1 MKKVIAFLV
10 AALMVVSICACG
22 NSSAPAGTT
31 AADGGATEGATE
43 AVTEAASQGGETAAP
58 ADDVTD
64 VVKEIN
70 IGVNDV
76 MSSLSPWLRIN
87 EGRHVIL
94 YSIYQPLME
103 RNKTTGEAIMIV
115 AESFEKISDQEYE
128 IKIRENIEDSEGN
141 HFTAAD
147 AVYSINGC
155 IAEGNVSGLSSI
167 EGAELI
173 DDYKLKVTMT
183 TDTEFQFVSS
193 MSTIMMVT
201 QAAYEASADQMATK
215 PISTAP
221 YEVTAFEAGSSCTI
235 QKKENY
241 WGADLADPSKT
252 NGYYW
257 FQTNVDTVNYTKISE
272 ATQQSVALEKGEID
286 LQELM
291 KATEAARFEGNA
303 DYNVFNNDDVKT
315 YALYYN
321 GSDGAPLSSKELR
334 EAICYA
340 VDVEQLV
347 KAIGH
352 GMITYTFGSPLF
364 SDYLAKWEDDD
375 YFSVDLAKAQ
385 DLVKASGY
393 AGQELKL
400 FYSNGDENCS
410 TIAPLIQAMCAQ
422 AGITITLNPVDSA
435 SFSANVYDPSYQ
447 DIRIEAKG
455 FENLAELWK
464 QDLGAWK
471 SLDGKNHCFIIDDEL
486 EKLIDG
492 MRFDDVHTD
501 ENVDA
506 CHQYIKDNAIAYGLF
521 GKYNSD
527 VSSKLITDIGRTCKL
542 YILPGA
548 CTYDWSQR

>member
-1 MKKVIAFLV
+1 MKKVIALLL

-22 NSSAPAGTT
+22 SSGAPATTGAPEATT
-31 AADGGATEGATE
+31 AAPAPDQPA
-43 AVTEAASQGGETAAP
+43 ETPAAP
-58 ADDVTD
+58 ADDVEK
-64 VVKEIN
+64 VIN

-103 RNKTTGEAIMIV
+103 RNKTTGEAIMII

-128 IKIRENIEDSEGN
+128 IKIRENIEDGAGN

-155 IAEGNVSGLSSI
+155 IEEGNVSGLSSI
-167 EGAELI
+167 GGAELI

-201 QAAYEASADQMATK
+201 QAAYEASADQMATY
-215 PISTAP
+215 PVSTAP

-272 ATQQSVALEKGEID
+272 ATQQSVALERGEID

-291 KATEAARFEGNA
+291 KASEAARFEGNA
-303 DYNVFNNDDVKT
+303 DFNVFNNDDVKT

-321 GSDGAPLSSKELR
+321 GSEDSPCSSKELR
-334 EAICYA
+334 EAISYA

-352 GMITYTFGSPLF
+352 GMITHTFGSPLF
-364 SDYLAKWEDDD
+364 SDYIAKWDSEE
-375 YFSVDLAKAQ
+375 YFPADLDKAKE
-385 DLVKASGY
+385 LVQASGY
-393 AGQELKL
+393 NGAEIKL

-422 AGITITLNPVDSA
+422 ANINITLNPVDSA

-471 SLDGKNHCFIIDDEL
+471 SLDGMNHCFIIDEEL
-486 EKLIDG
+486 ESLIDG
-492 MRFDDVHTD
+492 MRFDNVHVD

-506 CHQYIKDNAIAYGLF
+506 CHQYIKENAIAYGMF

-527 VSSKLITDIGRTCKL
+527 VSSKLITDLGRTCKL